1 MVNSKDTRT
10 IREFIQ
16 KNGMQISLQVIGVVV
31 LILNLWLTSKLAPL
45 AEGIRE
51 LGGRVFALETSRKED
66 NADTKLLLERFYKAE
81 QKIEDIDRTTARIE
95 SKLDAHNMEE

>member
-16 KNGMQISLQVIGVVV
+16 KNGMQITLQAVGLVV

-45 AEGIRE
+45 AEGLRE
-51 LGGRVFALETSRKED
+51 LGVRVFALESSREVD
-66 NADTKLLLERFYKAE
+66 NADTKILLERFYKAE
-81 QKIEDIDRTTARIE
+81 QKIENIDRTTQRIE
-95 SKLDAHNMEE
+95 SKLDSHNM